1 MITLCDVKVM
11 PRGSESQMPLLY
23 GANAV
28 FGPRARIGI
37 LAAAGSGKSALARVL
52 SGIEKP
58 TQGFISHEGRVSW
71 PIGFAGFLHPHV
83 TVAENI
89 GSFIRLT
96 NHPGRDV
103 LGFCEQFCGTPGLRN
118 SLVRDLTPTQRALLA
133 YACSMSVQGPAMW
146 IADEIITLGDTDTR
160 QLCDAIL
167 AERLSNG
174 GLVYLSRSQRQ
185 LERYCDKFYVLIQ
198 GRLLPC
204 DDPSTG
210 QAALDAVQSA
220 SLEPLENA

>member
-1 MITLCDVKVM
+1 MITLCDVKIM
-11 PRGSESQMPLLY
+11 PRGNESQMPLLY

-28 FGPRARIGI
+28 FGPRDRVGI
-37 LAAAGSGKSALARVL
+37 LAATGSGKSAVARVL
-52 SGIEKP
+52 SGIEIP
-58 TQGFISHEGRVSW
+58 SSGSVLRQGRVSW
-71 PIGFAGFLHPHV
+71 PIGFAGFIHPYL

-89 GSFIRLT
+89 QSLIRLT
-96 NHPGRDV
+96 GHPGRDV
-103 LGFCEQFCGTPGLRN
+103 LGFCEYFCEAPGLGKT
-118 SLVRDLTPTQRALLA
+118 LARDLTPTQRAHLA
-133 YACSMSVQGPAMW
+133 YAWSMSVEGPGMW
-146 IADEIITLGDTDTR
+146 IADEIVSLGNAEMR

-174 GLVYLSRSQRQ
+174 GLIYLSRSHGQ

-198 GRLLPC
+198 GRLLRC
-204 DDPSTG
+204 ADPATG